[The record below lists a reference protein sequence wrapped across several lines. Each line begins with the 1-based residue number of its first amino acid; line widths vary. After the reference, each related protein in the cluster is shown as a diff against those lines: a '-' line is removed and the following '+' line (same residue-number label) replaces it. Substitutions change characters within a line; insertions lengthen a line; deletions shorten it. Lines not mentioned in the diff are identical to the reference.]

1 MRGGMPGEHILAI
14 DDEPR
19 YLRVIS
25 FNLEQEGFHVTSAAS
40 GEQGLALFEE
50 IDPDL
55 VILDVMLPGLDGFEI
70 CQKIRELSSRPIIML
85 TAKGAEEDKIKGL
98 RIGADDYVTKP
109 FSAAELLARV
119 DAVLRRSTQTE
130 LRSPTLAL
138 GELRIDH
145 LGKRVTIRGEE
156 VRLSP
161 TEYRLLVCLASRAG
175 AVLSRDEL
183 LEEVWG
189 TQYRGEDEILRVALW
204 RLRHKLEDDPSSP
217 RYILTRP
224 GMGYL
229 FAAPETL

>member
-1 MRGGMPGEHILAI
+1 MAGEHILAI

-19 YLRVIS
+19 YLRVIA
-25 FNLEQEGFHVTSAAS
+25 FNLEQEGFHVTPATS
-40 GEQGLALFEE
+40 GEQGLTLFEG

-55 VILDVMLPGLDGFEI
+55 VILDVMLPGLDGFEV
-70 CQKIRELSSRPIIML
+70 CRRIRELSARPIIML

-119 DAVLRRSTQTE
+119 DAVLRRTQPAET
-130 LRSPTLAL
+130 RQPTLAL
-138 GELRIDH
+138 GDLFIDH

-161 TEYRLLVCLASRAG
+161 TEYRLLTCLAASAG
-175 AVLSRDEL
+175 VVLSRDEL
-183 LEEVWG
+183 LEKVWG
-189 TQYRGEDEILRVALW
+189 PPYRGEDEILRVALW
-204 RLRHKLEDDPSSP
+204 RLRQKLEDDPASP

>member
-1 MRGGMPGEHILAI
+1 MAGEHILAI

-19 YLRVIS
+19 YLRVIA
-25 FNLEQEGFHVTSAAS
+25 FNLEQEGFRVTSATS
-40 GEQGLALFEE
+40 GEQGLALLEG

-55 VILDVMLPGLDGFEI
+55 VILDVMLPGLDGFEV
-70 CQKIRELSSRPIIML
+70 CRRIRELSSRPIIML

-119 DAVLRRSTQTE
+119 DAVLRRTQPQET
-130 LRSPTLAL
+130 RQPTLVL
-138 GELRIDH
+138 GDLCIDH
-145 LGKRVTIRGEE
+145 LGKRVTVRGKE

-161 TEYRLLVCLASRAG
+161 TEYRLLVCLAGSAG
-175 AVLSRDEL
+175 VVLSRDEL
-183 LEEVWG
+183 LEKVWG
-189 TQYRGEDEILRVALW
+189 PSYRGEDEILRVALW
-204 RLRHKLEDDPSSP
+204 RLRQKLEDDPASP